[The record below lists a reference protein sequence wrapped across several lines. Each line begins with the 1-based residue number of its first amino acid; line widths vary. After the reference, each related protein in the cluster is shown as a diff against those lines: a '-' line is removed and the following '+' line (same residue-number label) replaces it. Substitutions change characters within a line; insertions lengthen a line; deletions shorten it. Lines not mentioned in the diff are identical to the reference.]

1 MTTRAASQEVGAL
14 SNRNAYTP
22 SLSSQFSFARLMHAG
37 ADEVLIREAC
47 PADPK
52 FEEFGSMKHGW
63 VIKGDLADPEIAQAV
78 PKAVAL
84 ISGWLDEHLR

>member
-1 MTTRAASQEVGAL
+1 MRI
-14 SNRNAYTP
+14 
-22 SLSSQFSFARLMHAG
+22 G

-52 FEEFGSMKHGW
+52 FEEFSSMKHGW

-78 PKAVAL
+78 PEAVAL